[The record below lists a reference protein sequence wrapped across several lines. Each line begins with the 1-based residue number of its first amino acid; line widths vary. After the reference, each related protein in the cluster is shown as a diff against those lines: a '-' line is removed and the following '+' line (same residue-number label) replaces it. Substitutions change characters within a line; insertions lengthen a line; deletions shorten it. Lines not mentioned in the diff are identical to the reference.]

1 MEFVAPFTVRLDN
14 HARWHMSKLK
24 KTTAPDSDVFVSDGV
39 SEAGDEGAVGV
50 ALDLDGSVT
59 AGVPDGG
66 LHPPS
71 PPLTSRRS
79 SRPRTNPAWR
89 QKDFLYY

>member
-1 MEFVAPFTVRLDN
+1 MVGQRL
-14 HARWHMSKLK
+14 
-24 KTTAPDSDVFVSDGV
+24 SDEDT
-39 SEAGDEGAVGV
+39 VGV

-66 LHPPS
+66 VVALPERDVAHPPS
-71 PPLTSRRS
+71 PPLPSRRS
-79 SRPRTNPAWR
+79 RTNPAWR